1 MMQTPAEIIRQLRSA
16 LSKMEMA
23 LGSIP
28 DAIAMA
34 NADGNIQW
42 CNQPF
47 AQLVKQSDA
56 MLSGENLVNMIPL
69 HERGQDFPTD
79 NHPVNVTL
87 AAGADVAG
95 IYEFRNGARKLI
107 MEVTTTLNLSGKKER
122 TVVLL
127 LHDVTERY
135 HAQEMVVWDY
145 KVQVILD
152 SILNISLQPHEL
164 KATLAKSL
172 DTLLAMSPFSR
183 LEKGAIFIAA
193 ADEKAPEIL
202 ITHGLPNNL
211 KPART
216 HPSQGTCLCGQHGR
230 TAENHEIVFVE
241 QVHECNES
249 THNGIG
255 PRHGYFCTPILAGG
269 KLLGV
274 INIYVET
281 GHVRKS
287 REDRF
292 LKMLSDTLASVIQR
306 KRAEEQLEQLAHLDS
321 LTGLPNRPL
330 FFDRLQQALAQA
342 RRQKNI
348 FAVFFLDLDQFKDI
362 NDSLGHEA
370 GDAVLK
376 ESAQRMLRCVRE
388 MDSVARMGGDEFTF
402 IVLAGLQQPGDAAIV
417 AKRVLHEM
425 EAPFALKGE
434 KRHISAS
441 IGIATYPDDG
451 DDSET
456 LVRRADA
463 AMYQAK
469 KKGGTYS
476 FYSQKTE

>member
-1 MMQTPAEIIRQLRSA
+1 MAQATDEIISQLRST

-28 DAIAMA
+28 DAIVMA
-34 NADGNIQW
+34 NEDGNIQW
-42 CNQPF
+42 CNQSF
-47 AQLVKQSDA
+47 TQLTGQSGT
-56 MLSGENLVNMIPL
+56 MLNGANLVDMLPL
-69 HERGQDFPTD
+69 RERGQDFPTD
-79 NHPVNVTL
+79 NHPVNVAL
-87 AAGADVAG
+87 AADADVAG
-95 IYEFRNGARKLI
+95 IYEFKHGARKLI
-107 MEVTTTLNLSGKKER
+107 VEVTATFNRSGKEEVN
-122 TVVLL
+122 VVLL
-127 LHDVTERY
+127 LHDITERH

-152 SILNISLQPHEL
+152 SILNISLQPHEF
-164 KATLAKSL
+164 KVTLAKSL
-172 DTLLAMSPFSR
+172 DALLAISPFSR
-183 LEKGAIFIAA
+183 LKKGAIFIAA
-193 ADEKAPEIL
+193 VDEETPEIFVAR
-202 ITHGLPNNL
+202 GLANDL
-211 KPART
+211 KPVRT
-216 HPSQGTCLCGQHGR
+216 CPSHVTCLCGQHDR
-230 TAENHEIVFVE
+230 TAENHEIVSVG
-241 QVHECNES
+241 QVNECNEGK
-249 THNGIG
+249 HNGC
-255 PRHGYFCTPILAGG
+255 FCAPILAGG

-281 GHVRKS
+281 GYVLKN
-287 REDRF
+287 RENRF

-330 FFDRLQQALAQA
+330 FFDRLHQALAQA

-425 EAPFALKGE
+425 EAPFVLNGE

-441 IGIATYPDDG
+441 IGIATYPGDG

-456 LVRRADA
+456 LVRHADT

-476 FYSQKTE
+476 FYSRKAE

>member
-1 MMQTPAEIIRQLRSA
+1 MTQAPAEIIRQLQST

-34 NADGNIQW
+34 NTDGNIQW

-47 AQLVKQSDA
+47 ARLVGQPDT
-56 MLSGENLVNMIPL
+56 MLGGTNLVGMLPL
-69 HERGQDFPTD
+69 HERGQDSPTRH
-79 NHPVNVTL
+79 HPVHVTL
-87 AAGADVAG
+87 TAGADVTG

-107 MEVTTTLNLSGKKER
+107 MEVTTTLNRSGKEDA

-127 LHDVTERY
+127 LHDITERY

-172 DTLLAMSPFSR
+172 DTLLAMSPFSHVK
-183 LEKGAIFIAA
+183 KGAIFIAA
-193 ADEKAPEIL
+193 DDEKAQEIL
-202 ITHGLPNNL
+202 VACGLPDDLN
-211 KPART
+211 PAHTR
-216 HPSQGTCLCGQHGR
+216 PSHGTCLCGQHGR
-230 TAENHEIVFVE
+230 TAENHEIISVG
-241 QVHECNES
+241 QVNES
-249 THNGIG
+249 TH
-255 PRHGYFCTPILAGG
+255 HGCFCAPILAGG

-281 GHVRKS
+281 GHVLKN

-292 LKMLSDTLASVIQR
+292 LKMLSDTLANVIQR
-306 KRAEEQLEQLAHLDS
+306 KRSEEQLEYLAHLDS

-330 FFDRLQQALAQA
+330 FFDRLHQVLAQA

-376 ESAQRMLRCVRE
+376 ESARRMLRCVRE

-402 IVLAGLQQPGDAAIV
+402 IVLAGLKQPGDATIV
-417 AKRVLHEM
+417 AQRVLHEM
-425 EAPFALKGE
+425 KAPFILNGE

-456 LVRRADA
+456 LVRHADT

-469 KKGGTYS
+469 KKGNTYS
-476 FYSQKTE
+476 FFSQKSD

>member
-1 MMQTPAEIIRQLRSA
+1 MSQAPVEIIRQLRST

-28 DAIAMA
+28 DAIVMA

-47 AQLVKQSDA
+47 AHLVEQSDA
-56 MLSGENLVNMIPL
+56 MLSGANLVKIIPL
-69 HERGQDFPTD
+69 HEGGQDFPTD
-79 NHPVNVTL
+79 NHPFNVALT
-87 AAGADVAG
+87 AGADVAG
-95 IYEFRNGARKLI
+95 IYEFKKGPRKLI
-107 MEVTTTLNLSGKKER
+107 MEVTTTLNRSGEEET

-127 LHDVTERY
+127 LHDITERY

-164 KATLAKSL
+164 KATMAKSL
-172 DTLLAMSPFSR
+172 DMLLAMSPFSR

-202 ITHGLPNNL
+202 VARGLPNDL
-211 KPART
+211 KLTCAR
-216 HPSQGTCLCGQHGR
+216 GACMCNQHSR

-241 QVHECNES
+241 QVNECNES

-255 PRHGYFCTPILAGG
+255 PRHGCFCTPILAGG

-321 LTGLPNRPL
+321 LTGLPNRSL
-330 FFDRLQQALAQA
+330 FFDRLQQAMAQA

-376 ESAQRMLRCVRE
+376 ESARRMLRCIRE

-417 AKRVLHEM
+417 AKRVLQEM
-425 EAPFALKGE
+425 GAPFVLNDE

-456 LVRRADA
+456 LVRHADT

-476 FYSQKTE
+476 FFSQKAE